1 MKNHYTKSLFF
12 SVACF
17 LFSIYGTQVQAR
29 ELLNYPLDT
38 INGVEV
44 YRYHID
50 RGIGIYRIGVN
61 FNVSQEVLYR
71 YNPQLRTEGA
81 KYNQLIFIP
90 TGRPVVENKAQNVT
104 AKPQQPSTT
113 PQKVEPKPVVT
124 ETPVVVESTPQKVE
138 QKTVITETP
147 VIVESTPQKVEQKTV
162 ITETPVIVESKP
174 KKQPVVAAAQ
184 PEPTVKKQKIE
195 AGRTI
200 IIGPKNKSSNSDQNI
215 STLYFGSNKKDNSR
229 SAEIDIIRIEPKKK

>member
-1 MKNHYTKSLFF
+1 MKNHHTKSLFF

-71 YNPQLRTEGA
+71 YNPKLRTEGV

-90 TGRPVVENKAQNVT
+90 TGRPVVEDKAQNVT

-113 PQKVEPKPVVT
+113 PQKVE
-124 ETPVVVESTPQKVE
+124 

-147 VIVESTPQKVEQKTV
+147 VIM
-162 ITETPVIVESKP
+162 ESKP

-200 IIGPKNKSSNSDQNI
+200 IIGPKNKGSNSDQNI

>member
-147 VIVESTPQKVEQKTV
+147 VIM
-162 ITETPVIVESKP
+162 ESKP

-200 IIGPKNKSSNSDQNI
+200 IIGPKNKGSNSDQNI

>member
-147 VIVESTPQKVEQKTV
+147 VIVES
-162 ITETPVIVESKP
+162 KP

>member
-147 VIVESTPQKVEQKTV
+147 VIVES
-162 ITETPVIVESKP
+162 KP

-200 IIGPKNKSSNSDQNI
+200 IIGPKNKGSNSDQNI
-215 STLYFGSNKKDNSR
+215 STHYFGSNKKDNSR

>member
-1 MKNHYTKSLFF
+1 MKNHHTKSLFF
-12 SVACF
+12 TVACF

-71 YNPQLRTEGA
+71 YNPKLRTEGV

-113 PQKVEPKPVVT
+113 PQEVESKPVVT

-138 QKTVITETP
+138 PEPVVTETP
-147 VIVESTPQKVEQKTV
+147 VIM
-162 ITETPVIVESKP
+162 ESKP
-174 KKQPVVAAAQ
+174 KKQPVVAAQ
-184 PEPTVKKQKIE
+184 PEPTVKKQMIE

-200 IIGPKNKSSNSDQNI
+200 IIGPKNKGSNSDQNI

-229 SAEIDIIRIEPKKK
+229 SAEIDIIRIEPKKM